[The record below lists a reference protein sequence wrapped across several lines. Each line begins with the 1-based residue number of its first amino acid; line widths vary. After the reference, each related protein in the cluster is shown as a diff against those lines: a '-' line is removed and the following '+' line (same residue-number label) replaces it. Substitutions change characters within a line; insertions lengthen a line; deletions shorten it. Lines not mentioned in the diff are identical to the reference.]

1 MQRVK
6 RSIALLALLVSG
18 CTAATQASRPEWPP
32 SYKFCGGVLADAALS
47 GAANAIQANAR
58 GPENTR
64 DNYFLPIFL
73 TTVAVDL
80 TLTLSLYYVQ
90 HR

>member
-6 RSIALLALLVSG
+6 RSIALLALIASG

-47 GAANAIQANAR
+47 GAANAIQANTR

-64 DNYFLPIFL
+64 DNYFLPIFGTL
-73 TTVAVDL
+73 LISDIA
-80 TLTLSLYYVQ
+80 LTLSLYYLQ
-90 HR
+90 QR